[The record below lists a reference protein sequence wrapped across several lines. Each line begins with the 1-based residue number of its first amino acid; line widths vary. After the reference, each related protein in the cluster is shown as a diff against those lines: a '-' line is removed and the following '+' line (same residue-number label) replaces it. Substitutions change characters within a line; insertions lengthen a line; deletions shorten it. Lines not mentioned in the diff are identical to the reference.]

1 MRSLRPLA
9 ATLLAILA
17 AAAIFGLW
25 PGLDLAVA
33 RALRGPEGFIGR
45 TPFTETLRSVFFA
58 IPYLWLAAAG
68 AAWAAGRIGALA
80 PVPGRAILFLFATL
94 AAGPG
99 LLVNLGLKEHSGR
112 PRPTQIVEFGGTAEF
127 RPFWR
132 FDGACEKNCSFVS
145 GEAAAAAWTLGPA
158 LLVPPPARGAAVV
171 AALVFTAA
179 VSALRLSFGGH
190 FLSDVA
196 FAALFTWAI
205 VLATARAFRLPRA
218 RGAEDLPS

>member
-9 ATLLAILA
+9 ATLLAIFA
-17 AAAIFGLW
+17 AALIFALW

-33 RALRGPEGFIGR
+33 RALHGPEGFIGR
-45 TPFTETLRSVFFA
+45 TPVTETLRSIFFA
-58 IPYLWLAAAG
+58 IPYLCLAAAG
-68 AAWAAGRIGALA
+68 GAWAAGRAGRIA
-80 PVPGRAILFLFATL
+80 PIPGRTILFLVATL

-112 PRPTQIVEFGGTAEF
+112 PRPTQIVEFGGAAEF

-145 GEAAAAAWTLGPA
+145 GEVSAAAWTLAPA
-158 LLVPPPARGAAVV
+158 LLVPAPARGAAVA

-179 VSALRLSFGGH
+179 ASALRLSFGGH
-190 FLSDVA
+190 FLSDVV
-196 FAALFTWAI
+196 FAALFTFAI
-205 VLATARAFRLPRA
+205 VLAAA
-218 RGAEDLPS
+218 RGFGPIVGRTA